1 VRKGGCDEQPYAT
14 ATIIVDAVLTCALAL
29 GSLLSILSA
38 SWGTLRLP
46 GCLRLVSRTH
56 HRAVAAASRKP
67 PSDCSGKD
75 PRKTHAT
82 PGSERLSLGV
92 KDGTRLRCATGLS
105 FPQTETRVAAAATWE
120 VRLTCSARLYVA
132 IDVRRVCGITVK
144 KLVRNVT
151 ANHLI
156 NEHQCSLQAFLVFLP
171 REFLPSVQKEYYS
184 NIGVVT

>member
-1 VRKGGCDEQPYAT
+1 MRHWFV
-14 ATIIVDAVLTCALAL
+14 I
-29 GSLLSILSA
+29 S
-38 SWGTLRLP
+38 
-46 GCLRLVSRTH
+46 
-56 HRAVAAASRKP
+56 
-67 PSDCSGKD
+67 
-75 PRKTHAT
+75 
-82 PGSERLSLGV
+82 
-92 KDGTRLRCATGLS
+92 
-105 FPQTETRVAAAATWE
+105 TETRVAAAATWE

-171 REFLPSVQKEYYS
+171 REFPPSVQKEYYS

>member
-1 VRKGGCDEQPYAT
+1 MRKGGCDEQPYAT
-14 ATIIVDAVLTCALAL
+14 ATIIVDAVLTCALAF

-46 GCLRLVSRTH
+46 GCLRLASRTH

-92 KDGTRLRCATGLS
+92 KDGTRLRCATGLL
-105 FPQTETRVAAAATWE
+105 FPRTETRVAAAATRE

-156 NEHQCSLQAFLVFLP
+156 NEHQCSLQAFLVFYHENSPL
-171 REFLPSVQKEYYS
+171 QCKK
-184 NIGVVT
+184 NIIQISGL